1 MKSVCPSGG
10 YLLQICLKPCGNNLA
25 IAAVSDQA
33 IATRV
38 TQLESASDRSPRRA
52 ISAAVVMP
60 DLPAVTFMA

>member
-10 YLLQICLKPCGNNLA
+10 YVLQICLRPCGHNLA
-25 IAAVSDQA
+25 IAAVSEQA
-33 IATRV
+33 TATRV
-38 TQLESASDRSPRRA
+38 TQLESASHRSPPRA